1 MTPIILAILVGC
13 AAVVAAPFVRDR
25 LLPLPKPADAKGRFA
40 DLSQGRT
47 HYRWFGEGDGPLFVG
62 VHGLSTP
69 CDAYQAIGERI
80 ATAGGRLLTYDL
92 YGRGFSGRPKGLQ
105 DRAFHQR
112 QLLDLLADQGVTEPF
127 VIMGYSM
134 GGIIATQFAADHP
147 TRVRGLVLLTAA
159 GTRTIEGRSLGVIKA
174 NRFLG
179 AWLYMVT
186 GMGGLAKGIAAARG
200 EHVDVPDIH
209 DIQAAQ
215 LGYRGFAPALA
226 SSVQGMIGKAL
237 ETEHHA
243 LADAEVPVLALWG
256 AIDDVIPLD
265 AKDTLSRLNPSAENA
280 VFEDAGHGL
289 PYTHADYATAVI
301 LRRWPI

>member
-1 MTPIILAILVGC
+1 MTPILLAILSGC
-13 AAVVAAPFVRDR
+13 ALVLAAPFVRDR
-25 LLPLPKPADAKGRFA
+25 LLPLPNPAEAKGRFG

-47 HYRWFGEGDGPLFVG
+47 HYRWFGAGEGPVYVA

-92 YGRGFSGRPKGLQ
+92 YGRGFSDRAAGRQ

-147 TRVRGLVLLTAA
+147 TRVRGVVLLTAA
-159 GTRTIEGRSLGVIKA
+159 GTKTIESRSLGMIHS

-179 AWLYMVT
+179 TWLYLVT

-215 LGYRGFAPALA
+215 IGYRGYGPALA

-237 ETEHHA
+237 DNEHRA
-243 LADAEVPVLALWG
+243 LAEAKVPVLALWG
-256 AIDDVIPLD
+256 ALDDVIALE
-265 AKDTLSRLNPSAENA
+265 AKDTLSRFNPAAENA